1 MRNRAEEI
9 RAIHEKGFD
18 MMNRPLEYSN
28 FANHQSYNG
37 IIPQNNTIDF
47 GKIRIA
53 TKTLEDA
60 VIDLGTYKKINVACG
75 DKVNVLK
82 AIDNYDL
89 KQMREISDFFYKT
102 SGIYNRIIRY
112 MAFMYRFDWYITPYV
127 NDEKANNDKVKKT
140 FFETLQRLDNFHV
153 KKTLGEIALKVLRYG
168 AYYGYK
174 VKTSKGYVLQEL
186 PPNFCRSRFSINDVP
201 VVEFDMKF
209 FDTFYRDT
217 EQRMKVLRLF
227 PKEFQKG
234 YELYK
239 QGKLKPVFPGDG
251 NGWYPLDH
259 TMTVKFNATGEDYP
273 MFISVIPLIINLDEA
288 QNIDRK
294 KSLQRLMKILIQKMP
309 LDKNGDLIFDIDE
322 AQQMHNNA
330 VQMLSRAI
338 GVDVLTT
345 FAEVEVEDIANT
357 NAATAQ
363 TDDLERVERQVY
375 NEAGVSQMQF
385 NTDGN
390 IALEKSI
397 LNDEATLYNMI
408 LQFELFLNSLLD
420 DFNTHPKKME
430 FRVQI
435 LPTTIYNFKEL
446 SKLYKEQTQLG
457 YSKILPQ
464 LALGQ
469 SQSSILANAYFEND
483 VLDLV
488 HTFIP
493 PLMSSTMNSDVL
505 DKTNKKGAETANPSS
520 TGEGAGRKEKPNEE
534 KSEKTI
540 KNIESQG

>member
-1 MRNRAEEI
+1 MVRNRAEEI
-9 RAIHEKGFD
+9 HAIHAKGFD
-18 MMNRPLEYSN
+18 MTNGRPSYYSEDGN
-28 FANHQSYNG
+28 FHQNYIG
-37 IIPQNNTIDF
+37 NNLPSNVVNYGTV
-47 GKIRIA
+47 KIG
-53 TKTLEDA
+53 TKKLEDA
-60 VIDLGTYKKINVACG
+60 VLDLGTYKKINPIIN
-75 DKVNVLK
+75 KVDVLR

-89 KQMREISDFFYKT
+89 KTMREISDFFYKT
-102 SGIYNRIIRY
+102 SGIYSRIIRY
-112 MAFMYRFDWYITPYV
+112 MAFMYRYDWYITPYI
-127 NDEKANNDKVKKT
+127 NDDKVDDKKVKKT

-153 KKTLGEIALKVLRYG
+153 KKVLGEIALKVLRYG

-174 VKTSKGYVLQEL
+174 VKTSKGYILQEL
-186 PPNFCRSRFSINDVP
+186 PPNFCRSRFTVGDLP

-217 EQRMKVLRLF
+217 EQRMKVLKMF
-227 PKEFQKG
+227 PEEFQKG
-234 YELYK
+234 YVLYK
-239 QGKLKPVFPGDG
+239 KGKLQPVFPGDG
-251 NGWYPLDH
+251 NGWYPLDP
-259 TMTVKFNATGEDYP
+259 TMSVKFNATGEDYP
-273 MFISVIPLIINLDEA
+273 MFISVIPLIIDLDEA
-288 QNIDRK
+288 QGIDRK

-345 FAEVEVEDIANT
+345 FAEVDVEDIAAN
-357 NAATAQ
+357 NAASAQ

-385 NTDGN
+385 NTNGN
-390 IALEKSI
+390 LALEKSI
-397 LNDEATLYNMI
+397 ANDEATLYNMI
-408 LQFELFLNSLLD
+408 LQFEIFLNTLLS
-420 DFNTHPKKME
+420 DFNKHVNKLE

-505 DKTNKKGAETANPSS
+505 EKTGGKGQPKV
-520 TGEGAGRKEKPNEE
+520 GDQQGAGRKEKPDDE

-540 KNIESQG
+540 KNIESKG

>member
-1 MRNRAEEI
+1 MVRNRAEEI
-9 RAIHEKGFD
+9 HAKGFD
-18 MMNRPLEYSN
+18 MTHARPSYFSENGNHQNLSYSN
-28 FANHQSYNG
+28 IPNG
-37 IIPQNNTIDF
+37 IIDYNSI
-47 GKIRIA
+47 KIN

-60 VIDLGTYKKINVACG
+60 TIDLGIYKKIKPVANKI
-75 DKVNVLK
+75 DVLR

-89 KQMREISDFFYKT
+89 KTMREISDFFYKT
-102 SGIYNRIIRY
+102 SGIYNRMIRY
-112 MAFMYRFDWYITPYV
+112 MAFMYRYDWYITPYV
-127 NDEKANNDKVKKT
+127 NDEKANSDKVKKT

-153 KKTLGEIALKVLRYG
+153 KKILGEIALKVLRYG
-168 AYYGYK
+168 AYYCYK
-174 VKTSKGYVLQEL
+174 VKTPKGFTLQEL
-186 PPNFCRSRFSINDVP
+186 PVNYCRTRFSVGDRQ

-217 EQRMKVLRLF
+217 EQRMKVLKMF
-227 PKEFQKG
+227 PDEFQKG
-234 YELYK
+234 YVLYK
-239 QGKLKPVFPGDG
+239 KGKLPPVFPGDG
-251 NGWYPLDH
+251 NGWYPLDPN
-259 TMTVKFNATGEDYP
+259 MTAHFNATGEDYP
-273 MFISVIPLIINLDEA
+273 MFISVIPLIIDLDEA
-288 QNIDRK
+288 QEIDRK
-294 KSLQRLMKILIQKMP
+294 KSLQRLMKIIIQKMP

-345 FAEVEVEDIANT
+345 FAEVEVEDIAST

-375 NEAGVSQMQF
+375 NEAGVSQNQF

-420 DFNTHPKKME
+420 DFNTHPKKVE

-435 LPTTIYNFKEL
+435 LPTTIYNFKDL

-483 VLDLV
+483 ILDLV

-505 DKTNKKGAETANPSS
+505 DKTGGKGGSSNKTPNSDQL
-520 TGEGAGRKEKPNEE
+520 GAGRPEKEDGE

-540 KNIESQG
+540 KNIESKG

>member
-1 MRNRAEEI
+1 MVRNRAEEI
-9 RAIHEKGFD
+9 QAIHAKGFD
-18 MMNRPLEYSN
+18 MTRARSYNLEN
-28 FANHQSYNG
+28 VNHQNLTGYNLPNG
-37 IIPQNNTIDF
+37 LIDYGSIKIGTKRLDDATID
-47 GKIRIA
+47 I
-53 TKTLEDA
+53 
-60 VIDLGTYKKINVACG
+60 GTYKKINSIANKE
-75 DKVNVLK
+75 DVLR
-82 AIDNYDL
+82 AINNYDL
-89 KQMREISDFFYKT
+89 KRMREISDFFYKT

-112 MAFMYRFDWYITPYV
+112 MAFMYRFDWYVTPYI
-127 NDEKANNDKVKKT
+127 NDEKLKSDKVKKP
-140 FFETLQRLDNFHV
+140 FYECLQTLDNFNV

-168 AYYGYK
+168 AYYAYK
-174 VKTSKGYVLQEL
+174 VETEKGWVLQEL
-186 PPNFCRSRFSINDVP
+186 PVNYCRSRFSQNGIP

-217 EQRMKVLRLF
+217 EQRMRILKMF

-234 YELYK
+234 YALYK
-239 QGKLKPVFPGDG
+239 SGKLPPIFPGDG
-251 NGWYPLDH
+251 NGWYPLDP
-259 TMTVKFNATGEDYP
+259 TMTAKFNATGEDYP
-273 MFISVIPLIINLDEA
+273 MFISVIPLIIDLDEA
-288 QNIDRK
+288 QDLDRK
-294 KSLQRLMKILIQKMP
+294 KSIQRLMKLIVQKMP

-345 FAEVEVEDIANT
+345 FADVEVESMSNQ

-385 NTDGN
+385 NTNGN

-408 LQFELFLNSLLD
+408 LQFEVFLNGLLD
-420 DFNTHPKKME
+420 KFNTHPKKME

-435 LPTTIYNFKEL
+435 LPTTIYNYKDL

-483 VLDLV
+483 ILDLV

-505 DKTNKKGAETANPSS
+505 DKTGGKGSTDPSKS
-520 TGEGAGRKEKPNEE
+520 GEGAGRKEKPNEE

-540 KNIESQG
+540 KNIESKG

>member
-1 MRNRAEEI
+1 MVRNRAEEI
-9 RAIHEKGFD
+9 HAIHAKGFD
-18 MMNRPLEYSN
+18 MTNGRPSYYSEDGN
-28 FANHQSYNG
+28 FHQNYIG
-37 IIPQNNTIDF
+37 NNLPSNVVNYGTV
-47 GKIRIA
+47 KIG
-53 TKTLEDA
+53 TKKLEDA
-60 VIDLGTYKKINVACG
+60 VLDLGTYKKINPIIN
-75 DKVNVLK
+75 KVDVLR

-89 KQMREISDFFYKT
+89 KTMREISDFFYKT
-102 SGIYNRIIRY
+102 SGIYSRIIRY
-112 MAFMYRFDWYITPYV
+112 MAFMYRYDWYITPYI
-127 NDEKANNDKVKKT
+127 NDDKVDDKKVKKT

-153 KKTLGEIALKVLRYG
+153 KKVLGEIALKVLRYG

-174 VKTSKGYVLQEL
+174 VKTSKGYILQEL
-186 PPNFCRSRFSINDVP
+186 PPNFCRSRFTVGDLP

-217 EQRMKVLRLF
+217 EQRMKVLKMF
-227 PKEFQKG
+227 PEEFQKG
-234 YELYK
+234 YVLYK
-239 QGKLKPVFPGDG
+239 KGKLQPVFPGDG
-251 NGWYPLDH
+251 NGWYPLDP
-259 TMTVKFNATGEDYP
+259 TMSVKFNATGEDYP
-273 MFISVIPLIINLDEA
+273 MFISVIPLIIDLDEA
-288 QNIDRK
+288 QGIDRK

-345 FAEVEVEDIANT
+345 FAEVDVEDIAAN
-357 NAATAQ
+357 NAASAQ

-385 NTDGN
+385 NTNGN
-390 IALEKSI
+390 LALEKSI
-397 LNDEATLYNMI
+397 ANDEATLYNMI
-408 LQFELFLNSLLD
+408 LQFEIFLNTLLS
-420 DFNTHPKKME
+420 DFNKHVNKLE

-505 DKTNKKGAETANPSS
+505 EKTGGKGQTQ
-520 TGEGAGRKEKPNEE
+520 TGDQQGAGRKEKPDDE

-540 KNIESQG
+540 KNIESKG